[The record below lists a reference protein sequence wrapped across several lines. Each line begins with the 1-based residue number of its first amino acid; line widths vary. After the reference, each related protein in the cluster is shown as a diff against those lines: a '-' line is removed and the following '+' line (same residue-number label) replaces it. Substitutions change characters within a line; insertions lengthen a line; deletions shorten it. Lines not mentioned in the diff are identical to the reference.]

1 MHNYIHKGCFPMG
14 PHIYWYYWVVFSTG
28 WIRFHST
35 VSTDQGLRQSPV
47 DIATK
52 AMSYDS
58 ELRNNPLVFSYKY
71 EQDIEIHNNGY
82 TIVVPIKQPSSKYLQ
97 VSRIPLHEL
106 LVICIRGVT
115 INRYIGI
122 SQYTKN
128 LYSIAIRN
136 AYRNISRVFFFLI
149 KLFTFHSILVLQ
161 QLLVQKVLVCNITTL

>member
-1 MHNYIHKGCFPMG
+1 MHNYTHKGGFPMG
-14 PHIYWYYWVVFSTG
+14 PLIYWYYWVVFSTG
-28 WIRFHST
+28 WICFHST

-82 TIVVPIKQPSSKYLQ
+82 TIVVPIKQPSSKYSCYTIVVPIKQPSSKYLQ

-106 LVICIRGVT
+106 LVICIHVHFCMYVKFFICVCLG
-115 INRYIGI
+115 
-122 SQYTKN
+122 
-128 LYSIAIRN
+128 L
-136 AYRNISRVFFFLI
+136 RV
-149 KLFTFHSILVLQ
+149 VLWWLQ
-161 QLLVQKVLVCNITTL
+161 CCTSFCV